1 MNERIELRGR
11 EKQVILNTFQLC
23 QNTKTRFQL
32 ARQRDDVKKNL
43 TR

>member
-1 MNERIELRGR
+1 MNDGIELRRR
-11 EKQVILNTFQLC
+11 EKQVILNTFEFC